1 MGKVERQK
9 AEKVK
14 AERVKIER
22 PPKPPRGMH
31 WPDFDSM
38 FMPDGDPLDGFEP
51 SGEPEADGNAVME
64 VTKTVF
70 IENERGRLDD
80 YRSMIDPEFYLV
92 VCFQSRGQKELFL
105 DKSGLAARGV
115 GDKYLNGLQL
125 AQHFGVDVEPV
136 PLQTKNPRLTSR
148 ALRDVKTLPKGGES

>member
-38 FMPDGDPLDGFEP
+38 FMPDGDPL
-51 SGEPEADGNAVME
+51 
-64 VTKTVF
+64 
-70 IENERGRLDD
+70 
-80 YRSMIDPEFYLV
+80 LV
-92 VCFQSRGQKELFL
+92 VREPQLLRRQ
-105 DKSGLAARGV
+105 V
-115 GDKYLNGLQL
+115 GD
-125 AQHFGVDVEPV
+125 ADDPPSVVDEVV
-136 PLQTKNPRLTSR
+136 
-148 ALRDVKTLPKGGES
+148 